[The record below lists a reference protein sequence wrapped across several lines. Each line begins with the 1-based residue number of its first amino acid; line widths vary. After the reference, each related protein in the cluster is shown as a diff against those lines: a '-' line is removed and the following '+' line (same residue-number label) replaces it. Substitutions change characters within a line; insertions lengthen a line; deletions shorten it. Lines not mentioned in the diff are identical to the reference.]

1 MSAMERRKHRSER
14 PSEALL
20 FLLRATA
27 QRYNLDA
34 LVLADHDGLVIQSS
48 GDPVACD
55 LVAAYAPL
63 LDTHAVPV
71 GDVHASLS
79 DSIPAMGPCSIAHRP
94 IGGVSMPLHVL
105 AVGVARDVLNDAL
118 QHTTRSV
125 ARILSQTAAA

>member
-1 MSAMERRKHRSER
+1 
-14 PSEALL
+14 LL

-27 QRYNLDA
+27 SRYNLDA

-48 GDPVACD
+48 GDPMACD

-71 GDVHASLS
+71 GEVHASLR
-79 DSIPAMGPCSIAHRP
+79 DRIPAVGPCSTAPRP
-94 IGGVSMPLHVL
+94 NGRVSTPLHVL
-105 AVGVARDVLNDAL
+105 AVGVARDVLHDAL